1 MPLDPTPVP
10 EELRGLRVALLVAGG
25 IAAYKLVDLA
35 SALTQAGGEV
45 RVAMTASASR
55 VVGAP
60 SFRGVTG
67 NPVLTGLWAADG
79 APEPHVFLGDW
90 AQLVLVA
97 PATANVIARIAH
109 GQSDDVVTATVLAA
123 RCPVIVAPAMNDA
136 MWSKKAVQDNIATLR
151 QRAMTVV
158 DPEAGHL
165 ASGHVGTGRLAG
177 SGQLLK
183 AMADAARSRYD
194 LAGRRVVVTAG
205 GTREPIDPVR
215 FISNYSSGKMGFAL
229 AAAAADRGAQVVLVS
244 TASHP
249 THHGV
254 DVRPVETAEEML
266 AELRTQ
272 LSGADLLV
280 MAAAVADFR
289 PAKLADHKIRRE
301 ETKRLTLD
309 LEPIQDLV
317 ATLGGEKGSAGVYR
331 VGFAA
336 EGSDLD
342 AKALDK
348 MKRKGLQ
355 AIVANDISRKD
366 AGFGSDYNAGVIL
379 FADGAKQEIMRM
391 TKREMADRILDLV
404 GPRLALRGDVPP
416 QGAGPGEASSRHTP
430 PLKN

>member
-1 MPLDPTPVP
+1 MPLDSTPIP
-10 EELRGLRVALLVAGG
+10 DELRGLRIALLVAGG

-35 SALTQAGGEV
+35 SSLTQAGGQV
-45 RVAMTASASR
+45 RVAMTASATR
-55 VVGAP
+55 FVGAP

-67 NPVLTGLWAADG
+67 NAVLTGLWAVDG

-123 RCPVIVAPAMNDA
+123 RCPVVVAPAMNDA
-136 MWSKKAVQDNIATLR
+136 MWSKRAVQENITTLR
-151 QRAMTVV
+151 QRGMTVV
-158 DPEAGHL
+158 EPEAGHL

-177 SGQLLK
+177 AGQLLK
-183 AMADAARSRYD
+183 AMTGAALSRYD
-194 LAGRRVVVTAG
+194 LAGRVVVVTAG

-229 AAAAADRGAQVVLVS
+229 ASAAAERGARVILIT

-249 THHGV
+249 PHVGIE
-254 DVRPVETAEEML
+254 VRQVETAGEML
-266 AELRTQ
+266 TELRAR
-272 LSGADLLV
+272 LVGADLLV

-289 PAKLADHKIRRE
+289 PAKVAGQKIRRE
-301 ETKRLTLD
+301 DTKRLALD
-309 LEPIQDLV
+309 LEPIPDLV
-317 ATLGGEKGSAGVYR
+317 ATLGGEKESAGVYR

-336 EGSDLD
+336 EGSELD
-342 AKALDK
+342 AKGHDK

-366 AGFGSDYNAGVIL
+366 VGFGSDYNAGVIL
-379 FADGAKQEIMRM
+379 FADGTRQEIERM

-404 GPRLALRGDVPP
+404 GPRLVKR
-416 QGAGPGEASSRHTP
+416 
-430 PLKN
+430 